1 MTDHE
6 ILEVLRAQ
14 RNRLSAV
21 ELAEILRDGAKEGL
35 TQGTLVTYF
44 KRAFPDLPLRVLLDA
59 GAWCRVSD
67 GGMTDAQFEE
77 HLTPWLR
84 AGKAAPG
91 GTTETER

>member
-1 MTDHE
+1 MTDDQV
-6 ILEVLRAQ
+6 LDMLRAH

-21 ELAEILRDGAKEGL
+21 ELAELLRDGASEGL

-59 GAWCRVSD
+59 GAWIRVSD

-77 HLTPWLR
+77 HLMPWLA
-84 AGKAAPG
+84 AGASPPDRSG
-91 GTTETER
+91 EP